1 LLSWLFFR
9 CLSVTLAMV
18 LHVIVDTV
26 LTSLLP
32 EGLLTWAPVIL
43 LGILALSLLTG
54 SLKLAV
60 GVLLGTVSPLVGVL
74 YTFFFASVL
83 GKQITKAILTTAIIS
98 AIVYGLNYFGI
109 TSVFISAAALAAYL
123 PLLIVLLVLWYI
135 VGHLL

>member
-1 LLSWLFFR
+1 
-9 CLSVTLAMV
+9 
-18 LHVIVDTV
+18 
-26 LTSLLP
+26 
-32 EGLLTWAPVIL
+32 
-43 LGILALSLLTG
+43 
-54 SLKLAV
+54 
-60 GVLLGTVSPLVGVL
+60 LGTVSPLVGVL

-109 TSVFISAAALAAYL
+109 TSVFIAAAALAAYL